1 MSAPDSVV
9 VRVPASTSN
18 CGAGFDTIGL
28 ALNLYNRV
36 TVARSDGSGPV
47 PERPADSRA
56 KEMAGEAAAA
66 FSRETGRRMPG
77 FRFRIEGDVPPA
89 RGLGSSVTV
98 LAGVPRR
105 ARRHSW
111 HGARP
116 TALVGLV
123 AAIEGHPDNAG
134 AGSWAASASPGP
146 TPRRGPTWTRSAS
159 RFPGSV
165 AFVVVSPPVELVTK
179 ESRGAL
185 PATLPF
191 FDAVRSVNSAAYLVA
206 AFASRDFA
214 QLRNVSGDFIHE
226 PYRLPQIPG
235 GRGAIAAG
243 VAAGAWTGWL
253 SGSGSSVLC
262 VCEQAKAG
270 AVYAAMTA
278 AFAQASMPSEG
289 RILRPTT
296 RASRSRAE
304 RSGLLSLF
312 PENRRVVSRPD
323 ASGRPRPAG
332 AIRRASE
339 GAA

>member
-1 MSAPDSVV
+1 MSAADSVV

-36 TVARSDGSGPV
+36 TVTRADGTGPM
-47 PERPADSRA
+47 PERAADARA

-66 FSRETGRRMPG
+66 FAKATGRPRAG
-77 FRFRIEGDVPPA
+77 FRFRIEGDVPAA

-98 LAGVPRR
+98 LAGVL
-105 ARRHSW
+105 AGLDAL
-111 HGARP
+111 HG
-116 TALVGLV
+116 TALGRRRLVGIV
-123 AAIEGHPDNAG
+123 AGIEGHPDNAG
-134 AGSWAASASPGP
+134 AGILG
-146 TPRRGPTWTRSAS
+146 GFCVS
-159 RFPGSV
+159 RTDPATGAYVDSQRFEVPGSV

-206 AFASRDFA
+206 AFASRDFG

-235 GRGAIAAG
+235 GRAAIAAG

-270 AVYAAMTA
+270 AVFGAMTA
-278 AFAQASMPSEG
+278 AFSQASMPSEG
-289 RILRPTT
+289 RILS
-296 RASRSRAE
+296 ADNE
-304 RSGLLSLF
+304 GLA
-312 PENRRVVSRPD
+312 V
-323 ASGRPRPAG
+323 
-332 AIRRASE
+332 E
-339 GAA
+339 G